1 MPRKY
6 TKEELIEMLKSRAE
20 ELGRSPRQREV
31 KQYSTIVNHFGTFNN
46 GLEAA
51 RLIPNKDYTKEELI
65 EILQQRSKELGR
77 SPKKEEVKQ
86 DQTIRRNFGS
96 FNKGLEA
103 AGLTPGKRREYTEEE
118 LIDILQNKA
127 KELGRPPKKREVRQW
142 SAIVKHFGSF
152 NKGLE
157 AAGLTPRKR
166 REYTEEEL
174 IHILQEKAKEL
185 GRSPKQMEVKQWSTI
200 VKRFGNF
207 NKGLIAAGLAPNHKG
222 RKPKN

>member
-1 MPRKY
+1 
-6 TKEELIEMLKSRAE
+6 
-20 ELGRSPRQREV
+20 
-31 KQYSTIVNHFGTFNN
+31 FGTFNN

-118 LIDILQNKA
+118 LI
-127 KELGRPPKKREVRQW
+127 
-142 SAIVKHFGSF
+142 
-152 NKGLE
+152 
-157 AAGLTPRKR
+157 
-166 REYTEEEL
+166 
-174 IHILQEKAKEL
+174 HILQEKAKEL